1 MLDSELSIPFTDI
14 VDTNENQINSPPNS
28 AQQASFSHS
37 SHGKP
42 SSKLSLI
49 LTVLALMAFS
59 GIGGYFLGRAG
70 TKEVLLHNQV
80 SPTSGFRESTM
91 TRESTVT
98 QELKTEVGTVSDQSD
113 EAAMLQV
120 AKDYCLAQ
128 GGKGCKTS
136 LDRRKGNIASAKT
149 ESMVVL
155 LAKDSSDE
163 WRVVLANSSD
173 GDICKTGSDAPQLK
187 KLCSN

>member
-1 MLDSELSIPFTDI
+1 
-14 VDTNENQINSPPNS
+14 VDANQNQTSPTPDNT
-28 AQQASFSHS
+28 QQAPLSHS
-37 SHGKP
+37 SQGKP

-98 QELKTEVGTVSDQSD
+98 QELKTDVSTVSDQSD

-128 GGKGCKTS
+128 GG
-136 LDRRKGNIASAKT
+136 N
-149 ESMVVL
+149 VVKPL
-155 LAKDSSDE
+155 
-163 WRVVLANSSD
+163 
-173 GDICKTGSDAPQLK
+173 
-187 KLCSN
+187 